1 MYNLISLVAL
11 LLMGVGAIGLYY
23 TNSLFSY
30 APMIIALQ
38 ALAVALMIWARITFG
53 FRSFH
58 AAADPTEGELVTNG
72 PYRFVRHPIYTA
84 ICLFVFAGALS
95 HISLTAALLT
105 LLTFSGALVRMFS
118 EEYVLTRQYSGYR
131 DYAVK
136 VKRMIPFVF

>member
-38 ALAVALMIWARITFG
+38 ALAVALMIWARISFG

-58 AAADPTEGELVTNG
+58 AAADPKESSSPMDLIDSFVI
-72 PYRFVRHPIYTA
+72 RFIPP
-84 ICLFVFAGALS
+84 FASSYLQ
-95 HISLTAALLT
+95 
-105 LLTFSGALVRMFS
+105 
-118 EEYVLTRQYSGYR
+118 VL
-131 DYAVK
+131 
-136 VKRMIPFVF
+136 